1 MPGQKLTTEEF
12 AKSVAEHINSKLKL
26 ESSDSSDKL
35 ILSELRRIS
44 SLIDPES
51 SSKSKKRKIAGDIVA
66 PVTSNSGTTLTKEP
80 TNLVSFFDNLA
91 KLPAILEDKL
101 IKKVQSA
108 AVSILPKGLVDKV
121 TSIAAGEIKP
131 KKEQEENKSDP
142 SKDNSKKD
150 TPVAP
155 KSLLESTKDVQKVEI
170 KNFKELTDILPKVL
184 KESFHDLREDLKEMT
199 KILKTLPGLLK
210 KIGDRGGGLLDT
222 LLGAAGL
229 ATLGG
234 GKKGLLKKLAQ
245 KSRIFANRTLPLAL
259 RAAKG
264 AAIAGGTALLA
275 SKPAQF
281 IAEKA
286 GALKEGAVKAF
297 ESSKTKAAPI
307 VEKIIQSKP
316 AQFIAEK
323 AGALKEGAVKAFES
337 SKTKAAPI
345 IENVAEK
352 AGALKEGAIKYGG
365 KALEGLKKFIP
376 GKTGA
381 VVAEKLAESGAGKS
395 VATKIATS
403 IAKRIP
409 KSLGGALAKSIPFLG
424 AAIGGAFAISRL
436 IKGDYVGAALEAGSG
451 IGSAAT
457 AIPATIALLIKD
469 VYEDSYGVKPESDPE
484 VGERMKGIKEKVE
497 QAANEFLGKEKK
509 APEKTAEKK
518 SEEAPAITPEP
529 VKEAVSAAKT
539 ETSKAETSSVE
550 SKAPAITPEPVKEAI
565 NEQAEVSEVG
575 TPEQEE
581 SKAPAITPEPVKEAV
596 QIEPKKLSSFQK
608 RGKELKD
615 KHLFRAEVAKIAG
628 MRNIQY
634 TGGIPVDDKGSPL
647 LDTATLN
654 EVQKK
659 YNQPVTENPE
669 QQIEAAKQMSAAM
682 KGIDSSQEKTDSSE
696 IPETKAESKAP
707 EITPEPVKE
716 AVSAATETPK
726 IETPSA
732 ESKAPEITPEP
743 VKEAVVAKTEPS
755 KPKNAAQEV
764 TEKYNKRKE
773 KVNEWIENGYRS
785 TNDIPKEFATKSLP
799 PAYAKQALM
808 KSLALSLTAKGAK
821 ADTGSNENI
830 ISNNIETGEA
840 TVTPIGVPSSESKA
854 PAITPEPVKEAVS
867 AATETPK
874 AEAPAI
880 TPEPVKEAVSMTEKK
895 REPVKANDSNPHL
908 EQLIKTNPQFKEVYE
923 DVKFDKN
930 AVAYLNGL
938 SPKQLDKIV
947 TGKSPLAVDIA
958 IEKVKTSAKLQQTD
972 SVFKSSVESKTE
984 APSVTAEPKAPEILY
999 TTGGTVRAKSSG
1011 TLSPSQDAMP
1021 SITPVTEK
1029 SSPQNDKNLEA
1040 IASNTGDTNKTLSS
1054 LVAGFNNLARAL
1066 EKFGVSVANQPP
1078 TIVNAGSQQ
1087 APLPKASSSQFANMG
1102 NSDITNFRRNTV
1114 EGSRFQPA

>member
-275 SKPAQF
+275 
-281 IAEKA
+281 
-286 GALKEGAVKAF
+286 
-297 ESSKTKAAPI
+297 
-307 VEKIIQSKP
+307 SKP